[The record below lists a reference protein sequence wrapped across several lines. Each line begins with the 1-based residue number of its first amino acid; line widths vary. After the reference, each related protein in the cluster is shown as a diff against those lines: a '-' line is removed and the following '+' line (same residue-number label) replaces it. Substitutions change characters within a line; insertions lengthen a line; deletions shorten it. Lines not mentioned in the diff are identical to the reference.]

1 MPMSMQ
7 SSFTQPD
14 NAIADRPDPII
25 PAEPHAVF
33 NQPITAMPASG
44 QKQVIFG
51 MGCFWGAERKW
62 WQQPGVVMTSVGYS
76 GGVTQHPRY
85 QDVCTGQTG
94 HAEVVNVIFDPSVVS
109 LDTLLAVFWEN
120 HDPTQGMRQGN
131 DVGPQ
136 YRSAI
141 YYCNPADQASVEA
154 SLATYQAALRD
165 AGKPDAVTTEIAP
178 AGAYYFAETDHQ
190 QYLHKNPQ
198 GYCGLGGT
206 GVCFPPQ

>member
-1 MPMSMQ
+1 MSIQ
-7 SSFTQPD
+7 SSFTQPE
-14 NAIADRPDPII
+14 NAIADRTDPII
-25 PAEPHAVF
+25 PTEPHAVF
-33 NQPITAMPASG
+33 NQPITATPAAG

-85 QDVCTGQTG
+85 QDVCTGKTG

-141 YYCNPADQASVEA
+141 YYCDPADQVSVEA
-154 SLATYQAALRD
+154 SLATYQAALRE
-165 AGKPDAVTTEIAP
+165 ASKPDAVTTEIAP

>member
-1 MPMSMQ
+1 MSMQ

-14 NAIADRPDPII
+14 NAIADRTDPII
-25 PAEPHAVF
+25 PTEPHAVF
-33 NQPITAMPASG
+33 NQPITATPAAG

-141 YYCNPADQASVEA
+141 YYCDPTDQASVEA
-154 SLATYQAALRD
+154 SLATYQAALRE
-165 AGKPDAVTTEIAP
+165 AGKPDTVTTEIAP

>member
-1 MPMSMQ
+1 MPMSIQ
-7 SSFTQPD
+7 SSFTQPE
-14 NAIADRPDPII
+14 NAIADRTDPII
-25 PAEPHAVF
+25 PTEPHAVF
-33 NQPITAMPASG
+33 NQPITATPAAG

-85 QDVCTGQTG
+85 QDVCTGKTG

-141 YYCNPADQASVEA
+141 YYCDPADQVSVEA
-154 SLATYQAALRD
+154 SLATYQAALRE
-165 AGKPDAVTTEIAP
+165 ASKPDAVTTEIAP

>member
-1 MPMSMQ
+1 MSMQ
-7 SSFTQPD
+7 SSFSQPD
-14 NAIADRPDPII
+14 NAIADRADAITPT
-25 PAEPHAVF
+25 ESHAVF
-33 NQPITAMPASG
+33 GHPITTTPANG
-44 QKQVIFG
+44 QKQVILG
-51 MGCFWGAERKW
+51 MGCFWGAERKL
-62 WQQPGVVMTSVGYS
+62 WQQSGVVMTSVGYC

-94 HAEVVNVIFDPSVVS
+94 HAEVVNVIFDPNVTS
-109 LDTLLAVFWEN
+109 LDALLTTFWEN
-120 HDPTQGMRQGN
+120 HDPTQGLRQGN

-141 YYCNPADQASVEA
+141 YYCDPADKATVEA
-154 SLATYQAALRD
+154 SIATYQAALKA
-165 AGKPDAVTTEIAP
+165 AGKSNAVTTEIAP
-178 AGAYYFAETDHQ
+178 AGPYFLAETDHQ

>member
-1 MPMSMQ
+1 MSMQ
-7 SSFTQPD
+7 SSFIQPE
-14 NAIADRPDPII
+14 NAIADRTDPII
-25 PAEPHAVF
+25 PAEPHAVY
-33 NQPITAMPASG
+33 NQPITATPAAG

-141 YYCNPADQASVEA
+141 YYCDPADKASVEA
-154 SLATYQAALRD
+154 SLATYQAALRE

>member
-7 SSFTQPD
+7 SSFSQPD
-14 NAIADRPDPII
+14 NAIADRADAITPT
-25 PAEPHAVF
+25 EPHAVF
-33 NQPITAMPASG
+33 GQPITTAPANG
-44 QKQVIFG
+44 QKQVILG
-51 MGCFWGAERKW
+51 MGCFWGAERKF
-62 WQQPGVVMTSVGYS
+62 WQQPGVVMTSVGYC

-94 HAEVVNVIFDPSVVS
+94 HAEVVNVIFDPSVTS
-109 LDTLLAVFWEN
+109 LDALLTIFWEN
-120 HDPTQGMRQGN
+120 HDPTQGLRQGN

-141 YYCNPADQASVEA
+141 YYCDPADRATVEA
-154 SLATYQAALRD
+154 SFAAYQAALKA
-165 AGKPDAVTTEIAP
+165 AGKSDAVTTEIAP
-178 AGAYYFAETDHQ
+178 AGTYFLAETDHQ